1 MVDVLPVRLPPCTK
15 PTCHH
20 RRSCR
25 LSLSSPRAGAARR
38 HPHHTTTTAG
48 APSPPLLWPA
58 VQLSSASVSISPR
71 GEAPLLPCAALA
83 GTAPR
88 HAALT
93 AWQPL
98 CHCVAYAPQYSSPA
112 RGHHR
117 TTAPP
122 PPHPPSTAPRPS
134 SEQRGTWRGGSYYTI
149 YATAV
154 PPSPL
159 GARLPRVSVKSC
171 SHPFRRGVCGL
182 HPSARSRTFISASII

>member
-1 MVDVLPVRLPPCTK
+1 MQAADRRPVSGVVLAPTACATAHSATARLCDRDSHACLEPGVVDVLPVRLPPCTK

-25 LSLSSPRAGAARR
+25 LSLSSPHAGAARR
-38 HPHHTTTTAG
+38 HPYHTTTTAG

-83 GTAPR
+83 GTATR

-117 TTAPP
+117 TTA
-122 PPHPPSTAPRPS
+122 TAP
-134 SEQRGTWRGGSYYTI
+134 T
-149 YATAV
+149 
-154 PPSPL
+154 
-159 GARLPRVSVKSC
+159 
-171 SHPFRRGVCGL
+171 
-182 HPSARSRTFISASII
+182 